1 MPHLCHPLLLSLLA
15 DTSKGGSREGRPLPS
30 RGRSAATERR
40 YVASRRRPGGVFRRD
55 PWRGGGVWDIPLLPP
70 PPNPFKKPLPQLT
83 FPNFESHKKVLEL
96 HGRYDTNFCLPFVFP
111 PRRGVPDQLSF
122 RSLAQSAAGP
132 WAPAMTLFLKLNFFC
147 LLFDRQKK
155 NSR

>member
-1 MPHLCHPLLLSLLA
+1 MPHLWHPLLLSLLA

-70 PPNPFKKPLPQLT
+70 PPPLSRNPCPSSPFQISKVTKKCWSCMADMTPIFVSHLFSLRGEGFQISSPSVH
-83 FPNFESHKKVLEL
+83 SHKA
-96 HGRYDTNFCLPFVFP
+96 LPALGHL
-111 PRRGVPDQLSF
+111 R
-122 RSLAQSAAGP
+122 
-132 WAPAMTLFLKLNFFC
+132 
-147 LLFDRQKK
+147 
-155 NSR
+155 